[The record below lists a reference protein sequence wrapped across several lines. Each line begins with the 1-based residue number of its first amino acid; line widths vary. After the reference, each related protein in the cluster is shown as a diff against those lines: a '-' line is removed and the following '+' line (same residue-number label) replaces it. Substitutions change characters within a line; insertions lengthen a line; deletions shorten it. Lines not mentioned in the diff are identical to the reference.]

1 MWSTYFSGVSALTF
15 CCIPPAAV
23 KWFCLSKL
31 TYTTCK
37 PSCLLQPTVSPT
49 VTKSLK
55 AWECC
60 NWMCNNLS
68 WKQCCENNCARG
80 TIKFTLRNRFKHWPQ
95 ESMLTGPGL
104 LFFIT
109 VWLNKCRRLK
119 PLTPSPAESS
129 FHLQLDPSLP
139 LFGCFTCVTF
149 ALVLVWFS
157 VRLAGLAWKLR
168 WFMQQVGEMAGSY

>member
-49 VTKSLK
+49 VTKSSK

-60 NWMCNNLS
+60 NLMGNNLS
-68 WKQCCENNCARG
+68 WQQCCENNCAHG
-80 TIKFTLRNRFKHWPQ
+80 TIKSTLRNWIKHWLQ
-95 ESMLTGPGL
+95 EFMLTGPGL
-104 LFFIT
+104 LLFIT
-109 VWLNKCRRLK
+109 VWLNKYRRLK

-129 FHLQLDPSLP
+129 CHLQLDSSLP
-139 LFGCFTCVTF
+139 LFGCFVCATF
-149 ALVLVWFS
+149 AVVLLCFS
-157 VRLAGLAWKLR
+157 MCLAGLAHLWLHC
-168 WFMQQVGEMAGSY
+168 EN